1 LLTLVAI
8 FLIYFCSRS
17 PTSLIMA
24 KKKAIDQNIN
34 QEKLSKKAYSIFDF
48 TKSERPFLIIICV
61 LISIAGL
68 ITEYT
73 YAAMWFGFALAAY
86 SAIANDSIQ
95 TIGTFIISNQ
105 ARKWYWLWLFIGV
118 IWVGTVSYSWF
129 VYNGDVSFQL
139 LSTPGLEK
147 APENFV
153 FLQLA
158 APIVLL
164 IMTRMRWPVSTTF
177 LLLNVFTY
185 KAGTIV
191 SVMTKSFLGY
201 IFAFALAMVV
211 WFALERFVRNYLKGK
226 PKPYWM
232 FLQWFTSGSL
242 WAVWIMQDAANIAVF
257 LPRTLNPIEFVAY
270 AGFVFL
276 GLGMLFYLKGDK
288 IQDII
293 NEKTNVADVRAAT
306 LVDLVYA
313 VILFYF
319 KMYNNVP
326 MSTTWVFIGLLA
338 GRELAIALGKH
349 GKAKKRSAWLV
360 RAFRLA
366 RKDMFKAL
374 AGLVV
379 SIILAIVVNKGVRDE
394 LLSLF

>member
-1 LLTLVAI
+1 
-8 FLIYFCSRS
+8 
-17 PTSLIMA
+17 MA
-24 KKKAIDQNIN
+24 KKQPIDQNIN
-34 QEKLSKKAYSIFDF
+34 QEKLSSKSYQLFVF
-48 TKSERPFLIIICV
+48 PRSERPFLITICILV
-61 LISIAGL
+61 AIAGL
-68 ITEYT
+68 ITPYT

-95 TIGTFIISNQ
+95 TIGTFIVSNQ
-105 ARKWYWLWLFIGV
+105 KIKWYWLWIFIGL
-118 IWVGTVSYSWF
+118 IWVVTITYSWLVF
-129 VYNGDVSFQL
+129 DGDVTFKL

-147 APENFV
+147 APESFV

-191 SVMTKSFLGY
+191 SVMSKSFFGY
-201 IFAFALAMVV
+201 VLAFVLAIFV
-211 WFALERFVRNYLKGK
+211 WFLLERFVKNYLKGEARS
-226 PKPYWM
+226 YWM
-232 FLQWFTSGSL
+232 VLQWITSGTL

-257 LPRTLNPIEFVAY
+257 LPRQLNALEFVVY
-270 AGFVFL
+270 TGFVFL
-276 GLGMLFYLKGDK
+276 GLGLIFFLKGDK

-293 NEKTNVADVRAAT
+293 NEKTNVTDVRAAT

-338 GRELAIALGKH
+338 GREFAIALGKH
-349 GKAKKRSAWLV
+349 GKSKKRSAWLA
-360 RAFRLA
+360 RAFFLA
-366 RKDMFKAL
+366 RKDMYKAL

-379 SIILAIVVNKGVRDE
+379 SLILAMVINKGVRE
-394 LLSLF
+394 EIFALFNF

>member
-1 LLTLVAI
+1 
-8 FLIYFCSRS
+8 
-17 PTSLIMA
+17 MA
-24 KKKAIDQNIN
+24 KKQPIDQNIN
-34 QEKLSKKAYSIFDF
+34 QEKLSKKTYLMFDF
-48 TKSERPFLIIICV
+48 PKSERPFLITVCI
-61 LISIAGL
+61 LISVAGL
-68 ITEYT
+68 ITPYT

-95 TIGTFIISNQ
+95 TIGTFIVSNQ
-105 ARKWYWLWLFIGV
+105 SRKWYWLWIFIGL
-118 IWVGTVSYSWF
+118 IWVGTITFSWF
-129 VYNGDVSFQL
+129 TFDGDVTFQL
-139 LSTPGLEK
+139 LKTPGLEK
-147 APENFV
+147 APESFV

-191 SVMTKSFLGY
+191 SVMSKSFLGY
-201 IFAFALAMVV
+201 VLAFVLAIAV
-211 WFALERFVRNYLKGK
+211 WYILERFVKNYLKGEAASFWV
-226 PKPYWM
+226 P
-232 FLQWFTSGSL
+232 LQWITSGTL

-257 LPRTLNPIEFVAY
+257 LPRQLNVIEFIAY
-270 AGFVFL
+270 TGFVFL
-276 GLGMLFYLKGDK
+276 GLGLIFYLKGDK

-293 NEKTNVADVRAAT
+293 NEKTNVTDVRAAT

-319 KMYNNVP
+319 KIYSNVP

-338 GRELAIALGKH
+338 GREFAIAWGKH
-349 GKAKKRSAWLV
+349 GKAKSKDAWLV

-366 RKDMFKAL
+366 RKDVFKAL

-379 SIILAIVVNKGVRDE
+379 SLILAFIINKGVRE
-394 LLSLF
+394 EILSMF

>member
-1 LLTLVAI
+1 
-8 FLIYFCSRS
+8 
-17 PTSLIMA
+17 MA
-24 KKKAIDQNIN
+24 TRKAIDQNIN
-34 QEKLSKKAYSIFDF
+34 QEKLSKKTYSIFDF
-48 TKSERPFLIIICV
+48 TRSERPFLIITCV

-105 ARKWYWLWLFIGV
+105 ARKWYWLWLFVGI
-118 IWVGTVSYSWF
+118 IWIVTITYSWIVF
-129 VYNGDVSFQL
+129 KGDVTFQL

-147 APENFV
+147 APEEFV

-185 KAGTIV
+185 KAGTIF
-191 SVMTKSFLGY
+191 SVMTKSFFGY
-201 IFAFALAMVV
+201 ILAFVFAVVV
-211 WFALERFVRNYLKGK
+211 WFVLERFVKNYLKGQAGR
-226 PKPYWM
+226 YWM
-232 FLQWFTSGSL
+232 VLQWITSGTL

-257 LPRTLNPIEFVAY
+257 LPRQLNLFEFLAY
-270 AGFVFL
+270 TGFVFL
-276 GLGMLFYLKGDK
+276 GLGLIFYLKGDK

-313 VILFYF
+313 AILFYF

-338 GRELAIALGKH
+338 GREFAIAIGKH
-349 GKAKKRSAWLV
+349 GKAKKRNAWLV

-379 SIILAIVVNKGVRDE
+379 SLILAVIINKGVRE
-394 LLSLF
+394 EIFSFFQ

>member
-1 LLTLVAI
+1 
-8 FLIYFCSRS
+8 
-17 PTSLIMA
+17 MA
-24 KKKAIDQNIN
+24 KQKPIDQNIN
-34 QEKLSKKAYSIFDF
+34 VQKLSKKSFSIFDLAR
-48 TKSERPFLIIICV
+48 TERPFLIIIAI
-61 LISIAGL
+61 LISIAGF

-95 TIGTFIISNQ
+95 TIGTFIVSNQ
-105 ARKWYWLWLFIGV
+105 KTKWYWLWIFIGL
-118 IWVGTVSYSWF
+118 IWVITITYSWF
-129 VYNGDVSFQL
+129 TFNGDVSFQL

-147 APENFV
+147 APEEIV

-191 SVMTKSFLGY
+191 SVMSKSFYGY
-201 IFAFALAMVV
+201 ILAFGLAIAV
-211 WFALERFVRNYLKGK
+211 WYILERFVKNYLKGEAASF
-226 PKPYWM
+226 WM
-232 FLQWFTSGSL
+232 PLQWLTSGTL
-242 WAVWIMQDAANIAVF
+242 WAIWIMQDAANIAVF
-257 LPRTLNPIEFVAY
+257 LPRQLNVIEFLVY
-270 AGFVFL
+270 TGVVFL
-276 GLGMLFYLKGDK
+276 GLGLIFYLKGDK

-313 VILFYF
+313 AILFYF

-338 GRELAIALGKH
+338 GREFAIAWGKH
-349 GKAKKRSAWLV
+349 GKAKSKDAWLV

-366 RKDMFKAL
+366 RKDMYKAF

-379 SIILAIVVNKGVRDE
+379 SLILAFAINKGVRE
-394 LLSLF
+394 EILAMF

>member
-1 LLTLVAI
+1 MPHL
-8 FLIYFCSRS
+8 
-17 PTSLIMA
+17 MA
-24 KKKAIDQNIN
+24 KQKPIDQNIN
-34 QEKLSKKAYSIFDF
+34 QEKLSQKTLWIFDF
-48 TKSERPFLIIICV
+48 PKSERPFLITVCI
-61 LISIAGL
+61 LISVAGL
-68 ITEYT
+68 ITPYT

-95 TIGTFIISNQ
+95 TIGTFIVSNQ
-105 ARKWYWLWLFIGV
+105 SRKWYWLWLFIGL
-118 IWVGTVSYSWF
+118 IWVGTITFSWF
-129 VYNGDVSFQL
+129 TFDGDVTFQL
-139 LSTPGLEK
+139 LKTPGLEK
-147 APENFV
+147 APESFV

-158 APIVLL
+158 APVVLL

-191 SVMTKSFLGY
+191 SVMSKSFLGY
-201 IFAFALAMVV
+201 VLAFVLAIAV
-211 WFALERFVRNYLKGK
+211 WYILERFVKNYLKGEASSFWV
-226 PKPYWM
+226 P
-232 FLQWFTSGSL
+232 LQWITSGTL

-257 LPRTLNPIEFVAY
+257 LPRQLNVIEFIAY
-270 AGFVFL
+270 TGFVFL
-276 GLGMLFYLKGDK
+276 GLGMIFYLKGDK

-293 NEKTNVADVRAAT
+293 NEKTNVTDVRAAT

-319 KMYNNVP
+319 KIYSNVP

-338 GRELAIALGKH
+338 GREFAIAWGKH
-349 GKAKKRSAWLV
+349 GKAKSKDAWLV

-366 RKDMFKAL
+366 RKDIFKAL

-379 SIILAIVVNKGVRDE
+379 SLLLAFIINKGVRE
-394 LLSLF
+394 EILSMF